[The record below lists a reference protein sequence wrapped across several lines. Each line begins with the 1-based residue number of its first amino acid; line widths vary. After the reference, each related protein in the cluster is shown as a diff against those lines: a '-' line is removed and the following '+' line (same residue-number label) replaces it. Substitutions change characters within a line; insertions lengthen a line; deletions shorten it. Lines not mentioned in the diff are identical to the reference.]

1 MSMDQDFPVL
11 DFQEFNQNFD
21 KFSRDVFEASKKWG
35 FFILTGSGISKDNM
49 FGLVLHYPCYYC
61 PQNWTDVAA
70 SRETSLIYPWRR
82 SQLRSSTRQSPD
94 MTAKQRRRKFM
105 RSSLVRVSTHTMPRF
120 AASEGMSFG
129 LPAGGVLQSDNI
141 PDWFDT
147 PKRQAI
153 EDFKSECY
161 ELSGALMSCFAVRLG
176 LDKSYFKESHLQK
189 APGNTLKLIKYPR
202 LEKTSNDIPRLSEHT
217 DWGSITFVFTDRAGL
232 EIRDPNNKW
241 FHIPVVPEGIV
252 VNIGDA
258 LSLWTDRG
266 LKSTMHR
273 ITWTN
278 LPLDKDRYSIAY
290 FTNPNLGE

>member
-1 MSMDQDFPVL
+1 MKQP
-11 DFQEFNQNFD
+11 
-21 KFSRDVFEASKKWG
+21 
-35 FFILTGSGISKDNM
+35 
-49 FGLVLHYPCYYC
+49 
-61 PQNWTDVAA
+61 
-70 SRETSLIYPWRR
+70 
-82 SQLRSSTRQSPD
+82 PD
-94 MTAKQRRRKFM
+94 MTAKRRQRKLAK
-105 RSSLVRVSTHTMPRF
+105 SSLVGVCTHTLPRF

-129 LPAGGVLQSDNI
+129 LPAVDVLQSDNI

-176 LDKSYFKESHLQK
+176 LEKNYFKESNLPK
-189 APGNTLKLIKYPR
+189 ALGNTLKMIKYPR
-202 LEKTSNDIPRLSEHT
+202 MDKTSTDIPRLSEHT

-241 FHIPVVPEGIV
+241 FHIPVVSDGIV

-258 LSLWTDRG
+258 LSLWTDGG
-266 LKSTMHR
+266 LKSTLHR

-278 LPLDKDRYSIAY
+278 LPLDQDRYSIAY
-290 FTNPNLGE
+290 FTNPDFSEYACVPSPQIDLKMISTEHIRSLVSVAKNLADYLHGAEDSIIDF